1 MSSDENLAY
10 FTRVLDLNQ
19 SFFGLKVPISELRC
33 VQTDAWRVFG
43 SKIK

>member
-19 SFFGLKVPISELRC
+19 SFFGQYESADK
-33 VQTDAWRVFG
+33 
-43 SKIK
+43 